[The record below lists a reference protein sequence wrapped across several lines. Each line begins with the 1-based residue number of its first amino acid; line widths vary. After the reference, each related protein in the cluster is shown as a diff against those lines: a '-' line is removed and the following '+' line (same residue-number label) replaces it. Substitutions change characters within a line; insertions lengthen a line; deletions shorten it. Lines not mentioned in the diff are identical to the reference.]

1 MRSTVM
7 VMAILGGLAQPSIE
21 SAFVLPSIPPAAR
34 LAAIRRA
41 VAPQCSIH
49 F

>member
-21 SAFVLPSIPPAAR
+21 SAFVLPSIPLRSAR
-34 LAAIRRA
+34 CHSASRGTS
-41 VAPQCSIH
+41 CSIH